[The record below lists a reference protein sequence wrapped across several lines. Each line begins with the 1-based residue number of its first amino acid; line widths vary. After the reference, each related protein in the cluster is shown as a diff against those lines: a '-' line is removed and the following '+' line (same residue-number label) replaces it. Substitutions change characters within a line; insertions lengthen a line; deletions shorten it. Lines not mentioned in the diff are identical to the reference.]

1 MVHDDGPAGP
11 NQVDVVFDDEHVV
24 SDAGLVLCQT
34 VAERLKLRAL
44 ADECVR
50 LDGRPGAG
58 NEGRKVLS
66 LLVGMLAGA
75 DSIDDCDVLRARAP
89 PRPLALA
96 PRVHRRAGPPPSTA
110 RARLTGDPP
119 C

>member
-1 MVHDDGPAGP
+1 MVDDDGPAGP

-50 LDGRPGAG
+50 
-58 NEGRKVLS
+58 S
-66 LLVGMLAGA
+66 
-75 DSIDDCDVLRARAP
+75 
-89 PRPLALA
+89 
-96 PRVHRRAGPPPSTA
+96 
-110 RARLTGDPP
+110 TGDPARQRRSQGVVAAGRDARRRRLDR
-119 C
+119 